1 MNISPRAITGA
12 LHPLNKGACDWGWQ
26 NLFAYG
32 CHTSVVVVDTRTI
45 QTIQTLEKHRSPV
58 VRLQWA
64 RENYHHTIDAPYTLR
79 LASADN
85 NGLIIVWDVCAATE
99 RASFSDGS
107 KPVQDLQWL
116 ATQDASHDLLVAL
129 HPPYSVV
136 LWNADTGTKL
146 WKKTFT
152 DTLHC
157 LAFDPF
163 DSSNLTL
170 LGNDCILF
178 INDFSAA
185 RAPSSNGKKF
195 YITTP
200 SPQGS
205 SQTQGSMA
213 SDRRGSSASG
223 ARTAFKRVR
232 LLVGDNKAKHRTTT
246 SSQDE
251 ADFPGVSEC
260 LQLSYMRARRNH
272 LLLVYAREVLI
283 LDLAIY
289 QTVSVIPMERSGSP
303 FQQVWPCRQRD
314 VLMCLHENGSISVR
328 VRRRLV
334 TTSPSTVSTPSEQ
347 YYGSTGAGEMILE
360 GQDVTYDLRCQS
372 DPLRVTKHMR
382 TFGLSCSPVT
392 ECHTALV
399 MSDGRILFWTLLT
412 VDHAAAS
419 LGSNHS
425 QLVLSPL
432 HSPGQTFPPSLN
444 GDFEFLPPLLSAA
457 KPSLVPAPK
466 TSIADLLCPPDA
478 VTDGGIKYGRSVL
491 LKFVMTGLSSGIADV
506 PSVIRM
512 CPPLTT
518 KNVHYYKPHI
528 AIGTSTGLVQV
539 YNLTTGS
546 LYREYN
552 IHTTTVRHIEWVSL
566 TSFLSVSY
574 PNPSSSGT
582 VRNELLLLD
591 MQTGRTT
598 VLRENK
604 GDEPPIEA
612 LRVSHLKQY
621 LIVMF
626 KEKPFEIWDLRTL
639 CLLREMPKHF
649 PIITALEW
657 SPSHHKKKAAAS
669 SASADTMG
677 SMLTLDGGLMGS
689 TIHLAESSADSRS
702 TPPTVREHFVFA
714 EISGVLHHFWVEG
727 SVVHEGAKL
736 PSESSLTTISCI
748 AWKGETLVMADLD
761 GNLGVWDL
769 KAKISRN
776 YPTHRSNIKKL
787 KFGPGKGNLKLMFL
801 WNDGVDIWDC
811 REMQALS
818 SLKGSKDDRK
828 PVDMDWAASDK
839 PVIVSVDGCLRV
851 YDVHLKTSC
860 WSIADAEFV
869 EPVFS
874 PYLLSPKAALAM
886 KYTMQHQP
894 WNKTYSLQ
902 LTSEYETPDDENII
916 KSVNQQLQIM
926 PSDVRRFL
934 PECPHG
940 TAQRCLIA
948 ARLFGDEAEAEFW
961 NVALYYLR
969 VERVKK
975 SLGKSKEDLLQDDP
989 LAEFGVEPPYD
1000 PSPFHQTEPLKP
1012 TNPALRDLP
1021 LDMCYDVLCDNSTFK
1036 KYQLER
1042 ILLHDG
1048 KRTTYE
1054 HTMKCVENFI
1064 LLGQTDRAVQLLLE
1078 TEPDNDSY
1086 LLDLMRACLVAT
1098 AQESG
1103 SSQSTIKLVATSLIA
1118 NGKLSEGVQLLCLI
1132 NKGIDACRY
1141 LQTYSQWYQAVWL
1154 AKVRLSDAECQEVMR
1169 RWVENLCSPSVNQK
1183 SLALLG
1189 LLSMGSFT
1197 KVLQMLLSLHYY
1209 DRAAMF
1215 AEACLE
1221 FAVLPEDEE
1230 TKSLLEKVFL
1240 EYARYLLA
1248 LGNKKAYGHYCNKA
1262 AEKAD
1267 KVMQDLEWME

>member
-1 MNISPRAITGA
+1 MNISPRTITGG

-32 CHTSVVVVDTRTI
+32 CHTSVVVIETKGI
-45 QTIQTLEKHRSPV
+45 QIIQTLEKHRSPV
-58 VRLQWA
+58 VQVQWA

-79 LASADN
+79 LASADSS
-85 NGLIIVWDVCAATE
+85 GLIIIWDVCAASE
-99 RASFSDGS
+99 RASFSDGN

-116 ATQDASHDLLVAL
+116 STQDASHDLLVAL
-129 HPPYSVV
+129 HPPYSIV

-152 DTLHC
+152 DVLHC
-157 LAFDPF
+157 FSFDPF
-163 DSSNLTL
+163 ESSNLTL

-178 INDFSAA
+178 VNDFSAA
-185 RAPSSNGKKF
+185 KPPSSNGKKF

-200 SPQGS
+200 SPQTTNQMTG
-205 SQTQGSMA
+205 GMA

-223 ARTAFKRVR
+223 ARTALKRVR
-232 LLVGDNKAKHRTTT
+232 LLVGDNKAKQRSVNT
-246 SSQDE
+246 SVDDPDSQ
-251 ADFPGVSEC
+251 GVSEC
-260 LQLSYMRARRNH
+260 LQLSYMRSRRNH
-272 LLLVYAREVLI
+272 LLLLYAREILI

-303 FQQVWPCRQRD
+303 FQQVFPCRQRD
-314 VLMCLHENGSISVR
+314 VLMCLHDNGSISVR

-334 TTSPSTVSTPSEQ
+334 TTSPGAPTTPSDQ
-347 YYGSTGAGEMILE
+347 YHGTPSGGEMILE
-360 GQDVTYDLRCQS
+360 GQDMTYDLRCQS

-382 TFGLSCSPVT
+382 TFGLACSPVS
-392 ECHTALV
+392 ESHSAL
-399 MSDGRILFWTLLT
+399 MLSDGRILFWSLMT
-412 VDHAAAS
+412 VDHDAS
-419 LGSNHS
+419 SMGNNHS

-432 HSPGQTFPPSLN
+432 HSPGQAFPPSLN
-444 GDFEFLPPLLSAA
+444 GDFEFLPPLLAS
-457 KPSLVPAPK
+457 KPTQIPAPK
-466 TSIADLLCPPDA
+466 TSIADFLCPPD
-478 VTDGGIKYGRSVL
+478 VVIDGDFKHGRQVL

-506 PSVIRM
+506 PVVIRM

-518 KNVHYYKPHI
+518 KNVHYYKPLI
-528 AIGTSTGLVQV
+528 TIGTSTGLVQV

-552 IHTTTVRHIEWVSL
+552 IHTTSVRCIEWVSL

-574 PNPSSSGT
+574 PNPSSNGM

-591 MQTGRTT
+591 MQTGRTIPM
-598 VLRENK
+598 REHK

-612 LRVSHLKQY
+612 LKVSHLKQY
-621 LIVMF
+621 LIVLF
-626 KEKPFEIWDLRTL
+626 KEKPFEIWDLRTV

-657 SPSHHKKKAAAS
+657 SPSHHKKKSANVEHQS
-669 SASADTMG
+669 SGMS
-677 SMLTLDGGLMGS
+677 LDGVLMGS
-689 TIHLAESSADSRS
+689 TINLAESSSENRPA
-702 TPPTVREHFVFA
+702 TTTIREHFVFA

-748 AWKGETLVMADLD
+748 AWKGETLVMADSD

-776 YPTHRSNIKKL
+776 YPTHKSNIKKL

-818 SLKGSKDDRK
+818 SLKGGKDDRK

-839 PVIVSVDGCLRV
+839 PVVLSVDGCLRV

-869 EPVFS
+869 EPVFC

-894 WNKTYSLQ
+894 WNKNYSLQ

-916 KSVNQQLQIM
+916 KSVNEQLKIM
-926 PSDVRRFL
+926 PSDIRRFL
-934 PECPHG
+934 PDCPHG
-940 TAQRCLIA
+940 TAQRCLLA

-975 SLGKSKEDLLQDDP
+975 SLGMSKEDILQDDP
-989 LAEFGVEPPYD
+989 LTEFGIDPPYD
-1000 PSPFHQTEPLKP
+1000 PAANTQTSDSTKP
-1012 TNPALRDLP
+1012 NQVTLRELP
-1021 LDMCYDVLCDNSTFK
+1021 LDMCYDVLCDNVTFR

-1078 TEPDNDSY
+1078 TEPENESY
-1086 LLDLMRACLVAT
+1086 LLDLMRACLCAT

-1118 NGKLSEGVQLLCLI
+1118 NGKLAEGVQLLCLI

-1141 LQTYSQWYQAVWL
+1141 LQTYNQWYQAMWL
-1154 AKVRLSDAECQEVMR
+1154 AKVRLSDSECNEVMR
-1169 RWVENLCSPSVNQK
+1169 RWVENLCSPNVNQK
-1183 SLALLG
+1183 SIALLG
-1189 LLSMGSFT
+1189 VLAMGNFT

-1215 AEACLE
+1215 AEACIE
-1221 FAVLPEDEE
+1221 FSVLPEDDD
-1230 TKSLLEKVFL
+1230 TKSLLERVFL

-1248 LGNKKAYGHYCNKA
+1248 LGNKKAYGHYCNRA
-1262 AEKAD
+1262 AEKAE
-1267 KVMQDLEWME
+1267 KVMQDMEWME